1 MFSSFQEVGMFSSKA
16 WMQWVSLNANNL
28 VWIALVLGGV
38 LFTDLL
44 MRL

>member
-1 MFSSFQEVGMFSSKA
+1 LLLWEVGVANSSA
-16 WMQWVSLNANNL
+16 WTQWLSFNANNL
-28 VWIALVLGGV
+28 SWIALVVGGV